1 MNNDD
6 IHIQVIVDQPTEKN
20 IKRDYQM
27 GKKERVEKVITTLGK
42 LLSIYIIYDSG
53 K

>member
-1 MNNDD
+1 MNNGD

-20 IKRDYQM
+20 IKRDNQTR
-27 GKKERVEKVITTLGK
+27 KKERVEKAITTMGK